1 MESCIGNCSKS
12 TSAFGRIKMNRKAMH
27 LQDTVFVPFCFL
39 CLLSSVFGGSCSSSI
54 WFRPIAKALH
64 SRLVHNAYY
73 AKCLVNCPLPDSS
86 CESIAYGAGLSRA
99 AAMENAAYY
108 ASAKGHRNCGHYIR
122 DCEVQQYKK
131 PTSHVNAGW

>member
-1 MESCIGNCSKS
+1 MSFIFSLWWKLLELHLVP
-12 TSAFGRIKMNRKAMH
+12 TYRKGAA
-27 LQDTVFVPFCFL
+27 Q
-39 CLLSSVFGGSCSSSI
+39 S
-54 WFRPIAKALH
+54 
-64 SRLVHNAYY
+64 AYY

-86 CESIAYGAGLSRA
+86 CESIAYGAGLSRS